1 MVQSANFMT
10 NRNSSSMR
18 KLVCIFLALSPLLGS
33 SQKLDSLHR
42 ELSKQSLEEKRR
54 IEIYAALAWEY
65 RDNQPDS
72 TLYFA
77 NRALRLAQ
85 ENDLVDLEMQAT
97 NYLGVAY
104 RNLGMYSKSL
114 EMYLEALDLSEE
126 FNNGEQRG
134 YSLIN
139 IANLHL
145 FQKDYLEA
153 RNYLINALDQAQEL
167 ANPTMQSYCYLNLGR
182 VHRELQEYELAEQYF
197 SQAVRVRKNLNDE
210 YGIVSAEIDLAEVL
224 RLKGTLGVSLS
235 SFENLIPRIETI
247 NDQRALTRVYNSM
260 AKIHL
265 SLGNFD
271 KGEKNAIQAIE
282 IAQSLFLS
290 YDEKEALINLSNI
303 YAARGEYE
311 KAFEYHVKYANL
323 NYQIFSEE
331 NIRQI
336 EQLKTQSAIEK
347 QEAENER
354 LREQKERQQ
363 LISILFAFIALLM
376 LIAAFVAWRAY
387 ILRKRL
393 SEKIQGQKEE
403 IEKDKGMI
411 EEQAEKLKELDAAKS
426 RFFANVSHDLKT
438 PLSLILG
445 NLELVMEDKDS
456 SISPASKK
464 FIETSFKNTKR
475 LVYLTDE
482 INDITRLEEG
492 KIRLKKENVQIVPFL
507 KVLSDMFKSS
517 AEYKGVKLNL
527 STELN
532 SSVAAL
538 IDSRQFEKVFYN
550 LVSNAIRHTQKGDKI
565 NIGLYK
571 KEDTVCIEFSDT
583 GEGIHESALPHV
595 FDRFY
600 QSKFNEYRTKEGLG
614 IGLAL
619 VKELV
624 ELHNGK
630 ITVTSEIGVGTNFVV
645 SLPSTQADAVFAP
658 VSEFIQA
665 QQETNRGL
673 ENESSSLV
681 DIGDQEAIKPRI
693 LIVDDHPEIR
703 YYIRQILEEQ
713 YDVQEAAHGLE
724 ALDILA
730 NRGIDLILTDLMMP
744 WMDGFELIEAIQEN
758 DEYRKIPMLI
768 VSARIS
774 DNDREKALIKGINN
788 FIQKPFDRKEM
799 ILRISNLLE
808 ANSTSNPFDDV
819 ATRQQLDTAGVEVL
833 KKVEEYIR
841 ENIEDTNLGV
851 LQLGDAIAASERQV
865 YRMIKKVTGKTPY
878 EYITDVRIQYA
889 DYLIRKNKVRSASDA
904 ARSVGIK
911 NVTTFNRQY
920 EKRFGSKPSE
930 LLEK

>member
-1 MVQSANFMT
+1 
-10 NRNSSSMR
+10 MR
-18 KLVCIFLALSPLLGS
+18 KISSLVFVLLSLVGFG
-33 SQKLDSLHR
+33 QELDSLYR
-42 ELSKQSLEEKRR
+42 ELQKNSDDEKVRV
-54 IEIYAALAWEY
+54 EIYAALAWEY
-65 RDNQPDS
+65 RDNHPDS
-72 TLYFA
+72 TLIFA
-77 NRALRLAQ
+77 SRAVGLAQ
-85 ENDLVDLEMQAT
+85 GNNFIDLEMLST

-104 RNLGMYSKSL
+104 RNLGMYTKSL
-114 EMYLEALDLSEE
+114 EMYLKALSMSEE

-167 ANPTMQSYCYLNLGR
+167 ANLKMQSYCYLNLGR

-197 SQAVRVRKNLNDE
+197 GQAVRVREDINDA
-210 YGIVSAEIDLAEVL
+210 YGIVSAELDLAEVL
-224 RLKGTLGVSLS
+224 RLKGSLNVSLTK
-235 SFENLIPRIETI
+235 FEDLIPRIIEI
-247 NDQRALTRVYNSM
+247 DDLRALTRAYNSI

-265 SLGNFD
+265 SLGRFD
-271 KGEKNAIQAIE
+271 LGEKNGKEALQ
-282 IAQSLFLS
+282 IAAKLFLS

-303 YAARGEYE
+303 YAAKGEYE
-311 KAFEYHVKYANL
+311 EAFEYHVKYANL

-331 NIRQI
+331 KIRQV
-336 EQLKTQSAIEK
+336 EQLKSKAAIEK
-347 QEAENER
+347 HEAENDL

-363 LISILFAFIALLM
+363 LISILFASIAFLF

-393 SEKIQGQKEE
+393 SKKIQIQKEE
-403 IEKDKGMI
+403 IEKDRNLI
-411 EEQAEKLKELDAAKS
+411 EAQSEKLRELDEAKS

-445 NLELVMEDKDS
+445 NLELVMEDHDS
-456 SISPASKK
+456 TISPASKK

-482 INDITRLEEG
+482 INDITRLEAG
-492 KIRLKKENVQIVPFL
+492 GIKLKKENVQIVSFI

-517 AEYKGVKLNL
+517 AEYKGVKLEL
-527 STELN
+527 STVLTSAE
-532 SSVAAL
+532 AAL
-538 IDSRQFEKVFYN
+538 IDARQFEKVFYN

-565 NIGLYK
+565 IISIYK
-571 KEDTVCIEFSDT
+571 EENSICIDFSDT
-583 GEGIHESALPHV
+583 GEGIHESALPHI

-624 ELHNGK
+624 ELHNGD
-630 ITVTSEIGVGTNFVV
+630 IVVTSNVGSGTSFIV
-645 SLPSTQADAVFAP
+645 SLPSTQSEALVQP
-658 VSEFIQA
+658 SVSEFIMA

-673 ENESSSLV
+673 ENDSTALL
-681 DIGDQEAIKPRI
+681 DISDSNEVKRRI

-713 YDVQEAAHGLE
+713 YDVQEATHGLE
-724 ALDILA
+724 ALEILA
-730 NRGIDLILTDLMMP
+730 NQGIDLILTDLMMP

-758 DEYRKIPMLI
+758 EEYRQIPMLI

-788 FIQKPFDRKEM
+788 FIQKPFDKKELV
-799 ILRISNLLE
+799 LRISNLLE
-808 ANSTSNPFDDV
+808 RKIAPNLFDDV
-819 ATRQQLDTAGVEVL
+819 AARQQLDTVGVEIL
-833 KKVEEYIR
+833 KKVENYIR
-841 ENIEDTNLGV
+841 DNIDDTNLGII
-851 LQLGDAIAASERQV
+851 QLGEAITASERQV

-889 DYLIRKNKVRSASDA
+889 DYLIRKNKVRSASEA

-911 NVTTFNRQY
+911 NVTTFNKQY
-920 EKRFGSKPSE
+920 QKRFGKKPAE
-930 LLEK
+930 LLTK